1 MRILTRLRSLFHR
14 LAGRFRRHR
23 PATAPVITLCSTGRP
38 IGGGPREVARRRRQI
53 ERGMLKCSPTT

>member
-14 LAGRFRRHR
+14 LAERFRRHR
-23 PATAPVITLCSTGRP
+23 PATAPVITLCNTG
-38 IGGGPREVARRRRQI
+38 RRQI